1 LRLEARNY
9 IGFPLGDLC
18 FPVAQGI
25 FSGVKSFSK
34 VFDTSSFFF
43 SLFASLLAGLKFF
56 SPSHWRAP
64 QQDAAPL
71 KRKKGSGYQIK
82 KKRKT
87 IYSDMRNKK
96 FTPQRSSFITEPD
109 KTGAYIDHLLHKGL

>member
-1 LRLEARNY
+1 VRNY
-9 IGFPLGDLC
+9 IGFPLGDLY

-43 SLFASLLAGLKFF
+43 SLFASLLAG
-56 SPSHWRAP
+56 P

-96 FTPQRSSFITEPD
+96 FTPQRCSFITEPD